1 MTTDEDSGVYHRR
14 RELWE
19 QGIGSYLCA
28 AEEPM
33 VAIGEDIDAIT
44 AADDDDDNNTGTAAI
59 APSNIRERQQYAVV
73 LDSWST
79 PKPPPGRSALL
90 RRLRY
95 PFPASTRK
103 YRTHAA
109 RGNKEAAA
117 VQLSRQLSL
126 ARAWVQW
133 TRFVEMCKDAGVLFE
148 RAVKHFRHGL
158 AARAFYTWLGCFD
171 FAQRNHRQLL
181 QAVAIGNLSRLSRA
195 WRSWRSKTADVV
207 KARNHLL
214 ARSREREI
222 THEHH
227 MHAINAQRMAILK
240 SAGRAHSSGAPDG
253 DGGEGRLTVSALGD
267 SFTDRETALLSHQI
281 AAVAHIDP
289 EGTSQSASSSAVHG
303 IEEVEAVVAYCRAC
317 VTCHECHAM
326 MRSGEL
332 FVCLRRGMPS
342 HLHCFQDV
350 MRTSVLYLEFPM
362 PLADVHAVS
371 TVFEFVRFVH
381 QHHRIHALTR
391 FQRYIRIVHAPLA
404 ELQRMN
410 EEEEAAA
417 AARTRV
423 VPVPASLPP
432 ALPDIGTPLFS

>member
-1 MTTDEDSGVYHRR
+1 MAVT
-14 RELWE
+14 
-19 QGIGSYLCA
+19 
-28 AEEPM
+28 
-33 VAIGEDIDAIT
+33 EDIDAIT
-44 AADDDDDNNTGTAAI
+44 AAEDEDADDNGTVN
-59 APSNIRERQQYAVV
+59 APSNIRERQRYAVA

-79 PKPPPGRSALL
+79 AKPPPGRSALL
-90 RRLRY
+90 RRLRS
-95 PFPASTRK
+95 PFPTSTRK
-103 YRTHAA
+103 YRTNAA

-133 TRFVEMCKDAGVLFE
+133 TRFVEMCKDSGVLFE
-148 RAVKHFRHGL
+148 RAAKHFRHGL

-195 WRSWRSKTADVV
+195 WRSWRAKTADVV

-227 MHAINAQRMAILK
+227 MQAINAQKLAMLK
-240 SAGRAHSSGAPDG
+240 SSGRIDSSGAPGGD
-253 DGGEGRLTVSALGD
+253 DGGGAGNEKSPVSALGD
-267 SFTDRETALLSHQI
+267 SFTDRETALLAHQI
-281 AAVAHIDP
+281 AAVAQIDND
-289 EGTSQSASSSAVHG
+289 GTSQSTSSSAVTRG
-303 IEEVEAVVAYCRAC
+303 IEEVEAVVAYCRAR

-371 TVFEFVRFVH
+371 SVFEFVRFVH

-417 AARTRV
+417 AAAQIRA
-423 VPVPASLPP
+423 PAPSSLPP
-432 ALPDIGTPLFS
+432 ALPEIGTPLFS